1 VEAALQAT
9 HVGFCSVAPLVRFTS
24 AVAARLAVPLLERER
39 SRSRDTPRR
48 SRGSRAN
55 SSARR
60 SSALPH
66 PERRCAGATHN
77 FLNLKSD
84 GCAVNA
90 SRAQSSSLQLPGIRL
105 RARPIKNLQ
114 DGPELVPRISPRTVS
129 ANSRA
134 LAPKSRQSASFA
146 IRERMMNLLTEVI
159 CRHLDHRW
167 GEWQYETEGS
177 CEQHQTCL
185 RCQFVRRRFAAHQLS
200 EPQYARPN
208 SCERRRSCARCS
220 YTERVETAHQWGA
233 DRQISECT
241 TVKIC
246 SRCFTCSKPTSTIGG
261 ALGCPGTRPL
271 DALSRMH
278 PLR

>member
-1 VEAALQAT
+1 
-9 HVGFCSVAPLVRFTS
+9 
-24 AVAARLAVPLLERER
+24 
-39 SRSRDTPRR
+39 
-48 SRGSRAN
+48 
-55 SSARR
+55 
-60 SSALPH
+60 
-66 PERRCAGATHN
+66 
-77 FLNLKSD
+77 LNLKSD

-129 ANSRA
+129 AISRA

-233 DRQISECT
+233 DRQTSECT

-246 SRCFTCSKPTSTIGG
+246 SRCFTCSKPTSIDHRWGPWVSRE
-261 ALGCPGTRPL
+261 PGPWMRYRECTRCGETDFELLANPRL
-271 DALSRMH
+271 DRPVDRRNDDLT
-278 PLR
+278 